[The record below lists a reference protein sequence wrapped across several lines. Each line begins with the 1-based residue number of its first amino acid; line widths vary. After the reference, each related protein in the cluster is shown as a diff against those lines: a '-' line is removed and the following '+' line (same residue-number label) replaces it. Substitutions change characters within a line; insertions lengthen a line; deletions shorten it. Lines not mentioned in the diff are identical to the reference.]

1 LVINYWLFEYINQ
14 QPTTNNQ
21 QPIKMTFFEFY
32 NIPIAFKLDESAL
45 KKTFYAYS
53 KKYHPDFHTLEDED
67 KQDEILEL
75 STLNTEAYKTLSD
88 FDKRMK
94 YILDLK
100 GTMAAEGENKL
111 PQDFLMEMMD
121 INEAIMELEFDF
133 DERAYNKALKDVQA
147 LENQQLEEI
156 NPVLDN
162 FDDATT
168 PQSELEKVKN
178 FYLKKRYLLRIRE
191 NLSKFAPL

>member
-1 LVINYWLFEYINQ
+1 MN
-14 QPTTNNQ
+14 
-21 QPIKMTFFEFY
+21 FFEFY
-32 NIPIAFKLDESAL
+32 NIPIAFKLDEAAL
-45 KKTFYAYS
+45 KKTFYANS
-53 KKYHPDFHTLEDED
+53 KKYHPDFHTLESED

-75 STLNTEAYKTLSD
+75 STLNTEAYKILSD

-133 DERAYNKALKDVQA
+133 DEKAYNKALKDVQA

-156 NPVLDN
+156 NLVLDN
-162 FDDATT
+162 FDNATT